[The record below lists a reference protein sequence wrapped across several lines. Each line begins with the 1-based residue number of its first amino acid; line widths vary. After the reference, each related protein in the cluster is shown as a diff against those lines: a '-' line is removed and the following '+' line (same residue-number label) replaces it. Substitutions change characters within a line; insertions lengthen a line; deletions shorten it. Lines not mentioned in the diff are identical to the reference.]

1 MMKKILRMYF
11 DVMCIIYILLMP
23 LWIIELLNIDLIKIH
38 ESIFE

>member
-23 LWIIELLNIDLIKIH
+23 MWIIELLNIDLIKIH

>member
-11 DVMCIIYILLMP
+11 DIMCIIYILLMH
-23 LWIIELLNIDLIKIH
+23 LWLMELLDIDLIKIH

>member
-1 MMKKILRMYF
+1 MMKKKLRMYF

-23 LWIIELLNIDLIKIH
+23 LWLIELLNIDLIKIH

>member
-11 DVMCIIYILLMP
+11 DIMCIIYILLIPM
-23 LWIIELLNIDLIKIH
+23 WIIELLNIDLIKIH

>member
-23 LWIIELLNIDLIKIH
+23 LWLIELLNIDLIKIH